1 MTHAL
6 AEHDRMIAGQIKACY
21 VVALDLAASPPVCRV
36 SDGEWTSA
44 WVRWHSQAAGKA
56 RHWRVPSMNEQGA
69 LFSPSGDVSQG
80 TFVPGLFGDAGPAPD
95 TRDHVERWLFEDG
108 GSLTYDWEAK
118 SYSIVLPTG
127 TVAIKV
133 AGSDLAV
140 TDNDVVV
147 KSGHITLDGPSLL
160 KGDVQIDG
168 NVLINGGLHATDD
181 ISTDGALIDVA
192 GNSNHHKH

>member
-1 MTHAL
+1 MNHAQ
-6 AEHDRMIAGQIKACY
+6 AEHDRMIAGVVKECY
-21 VVALDLAASPPVCRV
+21 VVALDLAASPPACRV

-56 RHWRVPSMNEQGA
+56 RHWRVPSMGEQGA

-80 TFVPGLFGDAGPAPD
+80 TFVPGLYGDAGPAPD
-95 TRDHVERWLFEDG
+95 TRDHVERWLFDDG
-108 GSLTYDWEAK
+108 GSLTYDWQAK

-127 TVAIKV
+127 TVAIQV
-133 AGSDLAV
+133 AGSDLTV
-140 TDNDVVV
+140 TDDAVVV

-168 NVLINGGLHATDD
+168 SLRVTGDIDAVGHVMDGG
-181 ISTDGALIDVA
+181 
-192 GNSNHHKH
+192 GNSPNHQH

>member
-1 MTHAL
+1 MNHAQ
-6 AEHDRMIAGQIKACY
+6 AEHDRMIAGVVKACY
-21 VVALDLAASPPVCRV
+21 VVALDLAATPPACRV

-56 RHWRVPSMNEQGA
+56 RHWRVPSMGEQGA

-80 TFVPGLFGDAGPAPD
+80 TFVPGLYGAAGPAPD
-95 TRDHVERWLFEDG
+95 TRDHVERWLFDDG
-108 GSLTYDWEAK
+108 GSLTYDWQAK
-118 SYSIVLPTG
+118 SYSIELPTG

-133 AGSDLAV
+133 AGSDLSV
-140 TDNDVVV
+140 TDNAVVV

-160 KGDVQIDG
+160 KGNVQIEGD
-168 NVLINGGLHATDD
+168 VLITGALHATAD

-192 GNSNHHKH
+192 GNSNHHTH

>member
-1 MTHAL
+1 MSYVQ
-6 AEHDRMIAGQIKACY
+6 AEHDRMIAGLIKGCY

-56 RHWRVPSMNEQGA
+56 RHWRVPSMFEQGA
-69 LFSPSGDVSQG
+69 LLSPSGDVSQG
-80 TFVPGLFGDAGPAPD
+80 TFVPGLYGDAGLAPD
-95 TRDHVERWLFEDG
+95 DRDHVERWLFDDG
-108 GSLTYDWEAK
+108 GSLTYDWEAN

-127 TVAIKV
+127 TMSIKV
-133 AGSDLAV
+133 AGSELTV
-140 TDNDVVV
+140 TDNDVAV
-147 KSGHITLDGPSLL
+147 KAGHITLDGPSLL

-168 NVLINGGLHATDD
+168 NVLINGGLHATAD

-192 GNSNHHKH
+192 GNSNHHTH